1 MKTALMRPPKH
12 WQIESDQ
19 QELFECGL
27 DAATRYRDQAVL
39 VIASSQ
45 ATSGNYL
52 QCKQSIDGNDW
63 YGKRMRFSCQ
73 IKTEGVEAHATLA
86 VSIKSPSGQMVVYD
100 PMIDRSL
107 RGDNDWTE
115 VSVVVDVPDDG
126 RWIVYGPCLWGAGKM
141 WVADFKV
148 QQVSRD
154 TPRTDD
160 HGSTLMLEPRP
171 VNLRFAD
178 VPAEQADPVA
188 LDLLPGW
195 RWPRGNACVAL
206 QVLKGQFRGENVAV
220 LSSEP
225 SQSPLEANDLVGDD
239 DTAFLC
245 QTFSAKPYRGRRLR
259 FASYIKAEDVH
270 GEVAM
275 VLMVNGVNYARLA
288 LSRMSLDLVDGSSD
302 WAEYAQVLDVSDFAY
317 SVSIW
322 LQMTGRGKAHFAQ
335 VEVAPVSSDVP
346 TTDGNHH
353 PRNLSFSE

>member
-1 MKTALMRPPKH
+1 MY
-12 WQIESDQ
+12 
-19 QELFECGL
+19 
-27 DAATRYRDQAVL
+27 DA
-39 VIASSQ
+39 
-45 ATSGNYL
+45 
-52 QCKQSIDGNDW
+52 
-63 YGKRMRFSCQ
+63 
-73 IKTEGVEAHATLA
+73 
-86 VSIKSPSGQMVVYD
+86 
-100 PMIDRSL
+100 MIDRSL

-148 QQVSRD
+148 EQVSRD

-171 VNLRFAD
+171 VNLRFTD

-195 RWPRGNACVAL
+195 RWPRGNACVGL

-245 QTFSAKPYRGRRLR
+245 QTF
-259 FASYIKAEDVH
+259 
-270 GEVAM
+270 
-275 VLMVNGVNYARLA
+275 VNGDVKAREIG
-288 LSRMSLDLVDGSSD
+288 V
-302 WAEYAQVLDVSDFAY
+302 
-317 SVSIW
+317 
-322 LQMTGRGKAHFAQ
+322 
-335 VEVAPVSSDVP
+335 
-346 TTDGNHH
+346 
-353 PRNLSFSE
+353 

>member
-1 MKTALMRPPKH
+1 M
-12 WQIESDQ
+12 
-19 QELFECGL
+19 ECGL

-39 VIASSQ
+39 VIAFSQ

-160 HGSTLMLEPRP
+160 HGSTLMLGAKAGQSALCRCAG
-171 VNLRFAD
+171 RASRSRGFGSFAWLML
-178 VPAEQADPVA
+178 ASQCMCWA
-188 LDLLPGW
+188 
-195 RWPRGNACVAL
+195 
-206 QVLKGQFRGENVAV
+206 
-220 LSSEP
+220 SS
-225 SQSPLEANDLVGDD
+225 
-239 DTAFLC
+239 
-245 QTFSAKPYRGRRLR
+245 
-259 FASYIKAEDVH
+259 
-270 GEVAM
+270 
-275 VLMVNGVNYARLA
+275 
-288 LSRMSLDLVDGSSD
+288 
-302 WAEYAQVLDVSDFAY
+302 
-317 SVSIW
+317 
-322 LQMTGRGKAHFAQ
+322 
-335 VEVAPVSSDVP
+335 VEGTV
-346 TTDGNHH
+346 
-353 PRNLSFSE
+353 